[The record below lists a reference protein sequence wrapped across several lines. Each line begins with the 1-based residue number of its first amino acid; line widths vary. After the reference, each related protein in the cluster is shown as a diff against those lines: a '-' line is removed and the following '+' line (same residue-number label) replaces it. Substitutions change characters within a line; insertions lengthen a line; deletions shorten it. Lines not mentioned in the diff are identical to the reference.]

1 LYGDGNPAGAAV
13 SQSIPAGHPEQ
24 PGDSIADDGSMDADA
39 SAAPGH
45 GGSAL
50 NLSEGGADDLM
61 TGGDVSATPSSN
73 IEAST
78 GGASPLVFS
87 KAIKI
92 AVGFNGAAT
101 RLVLHV
107 SPQCPPILANIAEIL
122 YQGREFTFDMLTGLG
137 PGVTVNHA
145 GRAPIISEVF
155 NAPACTMALP
165 IPEENVD
172 LTGKLPH
179 QGYTL
184 AHVNVARANASYVVL
199 GAVASWNSIE
209 EDGIIISLAHV
220 TIRVKLLSQAP
231 AFERGFLP
239 PGAVCML
246 CDSSGVNVQVCFVLI
261 TGPTTATS
269 RNLVYIGMIQDSP
282 EARTLLQSI
291 RGATIS
297 VYSGVDKLVAT
308 GGNPHYDSFGQPTLP
323 DVCLLDSGLY
333 DGELARIASAVV
345 CGPPTAD
352 GDPPVDSVTSMDY
365 LSTHFGAPQ
374 EDESS
379 EETNGSG
386 SDSGSVYIPKVESD
400 SSSEDHA
407 AARRQVTGTRR
418 KLMSGAFRL
427 ALLQGG
433 GLEALNAVGRICD
446 AVFFVFF
453 DVLHQYGSPLG
464 ELGAMGIGRCV
475 SVLWSRET
483 MRKLIMRVLYRMLGN
498 IRSGTRQN
506 VRREDNP
513 GYTPDSLLPH
523 ISDVVIDAEAALVM
537 GPQLP
542 EIIEAYPG
550 PDPALHFPW
559 LVRRLMS
566 SLGQNFAGLYRL
578 FVQRDAAR
586 MAAVSRSPQFFSNLI
601 SNLNRGITPS
611 LATQSSLHTMLYDWM
626 PRLPSDVITAIALH
640 LPPLHPLH
648 VDIAAAAVEAAP
660 PPPVAS
666 VSNYTLANI
675 TLSRHTLTTSP
686 TTPSPSLPKRMPSA
700 GCKISSVIP
709 SKSFWSK
716 SIY

>member
-1 LYGDGNPAGAAV
+1 
-13 SQSIPAGHPEQ
+13 
-24 PGDSIADDGSMDADA
+24 
-39 SAAPGH
+39 
-45 GGSAL
+45 
-50 NLSEGGADDLM
+50 M

-73 IEAST
+73 IEACATT
-78 GGASPLVFS
+78 GGASPLGIS
-87 KAIKI
+87 KVIKI
-92 AVGFNGAAT
+92 AVGFNGVAT
-101 RLVLHV
+101 RLVLDV
-107 SPQCPPILANIAEIL
+107 SPQCPHILANIAEIL

-145 GRAPIISEVF
+145 GRAPNISEDF
-155 NAPACTMALP
+155 NAPACAMAP
-165 IPEENVD
+165 IPEEDVD
-172 LTGKLPH
+172 LTGNLPD

-261 TGPTTATS
+261 TGSTTATS

-308 GGNPHYDSFGQPTLP
+308 GGNPHYDSFGQPLLP
-323 DVCLLDSGLY
+323 DVYLLDSGLN
-333 DGELARIASAVV
+333 DGELDRNASAVV

-365 LSTHFGAPQ
+365 LSTRFGAPQ

-386 SDSGSVYIPKVESD
+386 SDSGSVYIPTVESD

-427 ALLQGG
+427 AMVQGG

-446 AVFFVFF
+446 AAFFIFSMCSINTAH
-453 DVLHQYGSPLG
+453 L
-464 ELGAMGIGRCV
+464 
-475 SVLWSRET
+475 SR
-483 MRKLIMRVLYRMLGN
+483 N
-498 IRSGTRQN
+498 SAQ
-506 VRREDNP
+506 
-513 GYTPDSLLPH
+513 
-523 ISDVVIDAEAALVM
+523 
-537 GPQLP
+537 
-542 EIIEAYPG
+542 
-550 PDPALHFPW
+550 W
-559 LVRRLMS
+559 
-566 SLGQNFAGLYRL
+566 
-578 FVQRDAAR
+578 
-586 MAAVSRSPQFFSNLI
+586 
-601 SNLNRGITPS
+601 
-611 LATQSSLHTMLYDWM
+611 
-626 PRLPSDVITAIALH
+626 
-640 LPPLHPLH
+640 
-648 VDIAAAAVEAAP
+648 
-660 PPPVAS
+660 AS
-666 VSNYTLANI
+666 VAAFPFCGRGRLCGSSSSESSTACLVTYGRVRDRMYVARIFWGTL
-675 TLSRHTLTTSP
+675 P
-686 TTPSPSLPKRMPSA
+686 THFSLILAMWILMLKLR
-700 GCKISSVIP
+700 SSWGL
-709 SKSFWSK
+709 KCQR
-716 SIY
+716 